1 MCHLYTDGFFNYDFY
16 RKIKRHPLGEG
27 KNREEKRE
35 IKHHDFWLFDTK
47 FHHEFGIDM
56 TEAKEIARK
65 ASEIA
70 AVELTGEDLMD
81 VERILKMD
89 NVNDFLKGEKY
100 LFYSEQELANV
111 MEDMVESFAND
122 YLGDVNA

>member
-1 MCHLYTDGFFNYDFY
+1 
-16 RKIKRHPLGEG
+16 
-27 KNREEKRE
+27 
-35 IKHHDFWLFDTK
+35 
-47 FHHEFGIDM
+47 M